1 MAGER
6 NLDYANMALVNRTV
20 IGQAEGML
28 MERYQMSADQAFR
41 VLARVSQQENVK
53 LRDIAAYVVR
63 SGRVPGAHT
72 D

>member
-1 MAGER
+1 
-6 NLDYANMALVNRTV
+6 
-20 IGQAEGML
+20 

-63 SGRVPGAHT
+63 NRRVPGPPAG
-72 D
+72 

>member
-1 MAGER
+1 
-6 NLDYANMALVNRTV
+6 
-20 IGQAEGML
+20 
-28 MERYQMSADQAFR
+28 
-41 VLARVSQQENVK
+41 VSQQENVK